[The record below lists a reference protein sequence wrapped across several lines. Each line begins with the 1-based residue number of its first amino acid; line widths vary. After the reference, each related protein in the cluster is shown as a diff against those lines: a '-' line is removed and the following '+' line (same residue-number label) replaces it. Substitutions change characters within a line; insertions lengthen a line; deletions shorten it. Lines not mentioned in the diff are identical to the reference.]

1 MEKRS
6 LKVSRQKRLNKYATK
21 SDGQDHI
28 IDKTGKGNSCNISRD
43 GKNHSLSCPLCSSHH
58 DLDECRSFIEKEYQ
72 RMKKILGRAKGI
84 LWLMRENLN
93 ITHSS

>member
-58 DLDECRSFIEKEYQ
+58 EKEHQ